1 MLSVYGALEHPPP
14 IVNGGIVSEQVT
26 TAPPAECD
34 VPEEPVEEL
43 PEPDTVTGPTKGI
56 ANVADAAPEPVEA
69 EPEPVAAL
77 PADVESLG

>member
-14 IVNGGIVSEQVT
+14 IVNGGIVSEQIT

-56 ANVADAAPEPVEA
+56 ANVADAAPEPV
-69 EPEPVAAL
+69 AAL